1 MASIRQIQEKLLAR
15 GYNPGPIDGIW
26 GRLTLAA
33 VRAFQR
39 ATGLTADG
47 IVGPR
52 TLEQLF
58 VGTPELATSSTS
70 PVWYQE
76 AVRLLGVR
84 EAPGAADNPEILDW
98 ANARSLPLA
107 HDSIPWCG
115 LFVAHCIGATLPDE
129 PLPANPLG
137 ARSWL
142 NFGDGCPAAL
152 GAVLVFWREQRAGW
166 KGHVGFYAGE
176 DDAAYHVL
184 GGNQGDKVCI
194 TRIPK
199 GRLLAN
205 GVRKP
210 KSVKLLA
217 GGAVQ
222 RPASG
227 GYSLREA

>member
-15 GYNPGPIDGIW
+15 GYDPGPIDGIW

-33 VRAFQR
+33 VRAFQGS
-39 ATGLTADG
+39 AGLVADG
-47 IVGPR
+47 IVGPH
-52 TLEQLF
+52 TLERLF
-58 VGTPELATSSTS
+58 EGSPALATSSAS
-70 PVWYQE
+70 PVWYHE
-76 AVRLLGVR
+76 AVRLMDVR
-84 EAPGAADNPEILDW
+84 EKPGAADNPEILAW
-98 ANARSLPLA
+98 ARGRRIAYA

-129 PLPANPLG
+129 PLPGNPLG
-137 ARSWL
+137 ARAWL
-142 NFGDGCPAAL
+142 AFGDFCPVAL

-194 TRIPK
+194 TRIFK
-199 GRLLAN
+199 GRLLAD

-210 KSVKLLA
+210 KSVQQLA
-217 GGAVQ
+217 GSAVQ
-222 RPASG
+222 RAASG

>member
-1 MASIRQIQEKLLAR
+1 MASIRQIQEKLFTR
-15 GYNPGPIDGIW
+15 GYHPGPIDGIW

-39 ATGLTADG
+39 GTGLVADG

-52 TLEQLF
+52 TLAQLF
-58 VGTPELATSSTS
+58 AGTPALATSKLS

-76 AVRLLGVR
+76 AVRLMDVR
-84 EAPGAADNPEILDW
+84 ERPGAADNPEILEW
-98 ANARSLPLA
+98 ANARGIAYA
-107 HDSIPWCG
+107 HDAIPWCG

-129 PLPANPLG
+129 PLPGNPLG
-137 ARSWL
+137 ARAWL
-142 NFGDGCPAAL
+142 AFGDGCPPAL

-176 DDAAYHVL
+176 DDTAFHVL
-184 GGNQGDKVCI
+184 GGNQRDRVCI

-199 GRLLAN
+199 PRLLAN

-222 RPASG
+222 RQAAG

>member
-15 GYNPGPIDGIW
+15 GYNPGPIDGAW

-33 VRAFQR
+33 VRAFQGN
-39 ATGLTADG
+39 AGLVADG
-47 IVGPR
+47 VVGPR
-52 TLEQLF
+52 TLEALF
-58 VGTPELATSSTS
+58 AGSPQLATSEPQ
-70 PVWYQE
+70 PVWYRE
-76 AVRLLGVR
+76 AVRLLDVR
-84 EAPGAADNPEILDW
+84 EKPGAADNPEILEW
-98 ANARSLPLA
+98 AKGRKIAYP
-107 HDSIPWCG
+107 HDSIAWCG

-129 PLPANPLG
+129 PLPTNPLG
-137 ARSWL
+137 ARSWVA
-142 NFGDGCPAAL
+142 FGDGCPAAL
-152 GAVLVFWREQRAGW
+152 GAVLVFWREQKTGW

-176 DDAAYHVL
+176 DESAYHVL

-217 GGAVQ
+217 GGTVR
-222 RPASG
+222 RPAAGS
-227 GYSLREA
+227 YSLREA